1 MTGGGGRSL
10 GQLVLVCLTVLG
22 LVLAAGILPAVPG
35 QAPLGGLAGPPG
47 GAPGGPPG
55 GSGGLS
61 GLSGLS
67 DLLGMG
73 SSSDVS
79 PQNAAAA
86 QSEGTQS
93 DGEAATRTGDE
104 GEQATQSGTSS
115 APATASDAEGTTGG
129 SAGQGTSTSDTG
141 EAGAS
146 SESGE
151 SSSDT
156 SESPDSTGLSGTEG
170 TAGAGDALTNGP
182 DAGSGA
188 ESALAQTQSAA
199 SAGISQL
206 AAPPGQTSIGGL
218 DAAASSFGNQ
228 SPTRLF
234 TVESPAPTYV
244 RTNTFATYTGTGWAR
259 ETDPVPFD
267 GSIPDAAAEGETV
280 PGERVTQR
288 ITLETASA
296 TLPTAWRPVAVE
308 VEDVPGAD
316 LQVTEQGTFQAETAL
331 PNGTTVTV
339 TSYRPPDDPARLT
352 AAGTDYPA
360 AVAERYTQLPADT
373 PERVRNLTADITADT
388 SNPYEK
394 ARAIEAWLETEKT
407 YSLNASHDPSRP
419 VVDQFL
425 FEMDRGYCQYFASA
439 MTVMLRSEGIPA
451 RYVTGFSPGVRGG
464 EDEYLVTGS
473 NAHAWV
479 EVYFPE
485 TGWVRFDP
493 TPPADRKT
501 SDQRTFDAAAANAT
515 GQPGSDSIAP
525 RQSDTAGS
533 PGEKPLSQSPP
544 PYTVQLNRSAVPG
557 ASVTVTVS
565 RAGTPVEGAVVRFED
580 EVVGTTDDL
589 GQVVATVPYV
599 RELDVS
605 VRAPTANGTA
615 SAAAVPPTQ
624 SVRFFAGGHGLP
636 PPSQRGASPGT
647 VSSQSTPDN
656 TTESRTYRVDSN
668 VSIRVEGIPVAG
680 NTVTL
685 TAAVEDVPMREAA
698 VTVAGERVATTNSTG
713 RARIELPADATGTV
727 PVTVERGEIDG
738 TANVSL
744 AAVNLSV
751 TPAYLLALPGQPVAV
766 NVTVDGQPVSGV
778 PVTVAGQAAGPTGSD
793 GTVDAALPIADSA
806 VIVATVGGQP
816 TQTTVDDLFR
826 NLGLVLGGVLVVLA
840 GLLGVGYRR
849 GVTPGRVLDRVQAA
863 VAWAATIAV
872 QAVFAVASRLEA
884 LGWWLLGFGTD
895 AVGQLRAL
903 PGLVRSHLETLAT
916 RLDPRRLLAFLQALV
931 AGLLDRGE
939 SDGAPGSGQP
949 TAGSETQNQSAAD
962 AATYQTLRDLWAEFI
977 GVVRPPHVRTMTPT
991 EIAQYA
997 IDRGLPAGP
1006 VRTVTDAF
1014 RDAEYSERAADDTV
1028 LERVRS
1034 ALAAVRDTGSGG
1046 DD

>member
-47 GAPGGPPG
+47 DVPGGTPG
-55 GSGGLS
+55 GSPGGLS

-73 SSSDVS
+73 SGSDVS
-79 PQNAAAA
+79 PQDAAAA
-86 QSEGTQS
+86 QSDGTP
-93 DGEAATRTGDE
+93 ATRTGDQ
-104 GEQATQSGTSS
+104 GQQATQSGTSS
-115 APATASDAEGTTGG
+115 APATAADGEGTTGD
-129 SAGQGTSTSDTG
+129 STDPEPSTSD
-141 EAGAS
+141 AGAS
-146 SESGE
+146 EQPGESGS
-151 SSSDT
+151 SSSDGGEPAEP
-156 SESPDSTGLSGTEG
+156 SGLAETEG
-170 TAGAGDALTNGP
+170 DLEGSDQLTNGP

-199 SAGISQL
+199 AAGLSQL

-218 DAAASSFGNQ
+218 DAASSSFGNQ

-296 TLPTAWRPVAVE
+296 TLPTAWRPVAVA
-308 VEDVPGAD
+308 VEGVPGAD

-339 TSYRPPDDPARLT
+339 TSYRPPDDPPRLA

-373 PERVRNLTADITADT
+373 PERVRDLTADITADA

-451 RYVTGFSPGVRGG
+451 RYVTGFSPGLRAG

-501 SDQRTFDAAAANAT
+501 SDQRTFDAAAANASAT

-533 PGEKPLSQSPP
+533 PGETPLSQSPP

-605 VRAPTANGTA
+605 VRAPTANGAA

-636 PPSQRGASPGT
+636 PPPQRGAGPGT
-647 VSSQSTPDN
+647 ASVQSAPDN
-656 TTESRTYRVDSN
+656 TTDSRTYRVDSN
-668 VSIRVEGIPVAG
+668 VSIRVAGVPVAG

-713 RARIELPADATGTV
+713 GARIELPADATGTV
-727 PVTVERGEIDG
+727 PVTVERGEING

-766 NVTVDGQPVSGV
+766 NVTVGGQPVSGV
-778 PVTVAGQAAGPTGSD
+778 PVTVAGQAIGPTGPD

-816 TQTTVDDLFR
+816 QQTTVDDLFR
-826 NLGLVLGGVLVVLA
+826 NLGLVLGSVLVVLVA
-840 GLLGVGYRR
+840 LLGVGYRR

-903 PGLVRSHLETLAT
+903 PGLVLSRLEALAT
-916 RLDPRRLLAFLQALV
+916 RLDPRRLLAFLQGLV
-931 AGLLDRGE
+931 AGLFGRGE
-939 SDGAPGSGQP
+939 SDGAPGAGEATSGS
-949 TAGSETQNQSAAD
+949 GTQHQSAA
-962 AATYQTLRDLWAEFI
+962 AAAAHETLRDLWAEFI

-1014 RDAEYSERAADDTV
+1014 RDAEYSERAADETV
-1028 LERVRS
+1028 LDRVRS